1 MEESPQ
7 ALRSKAQ
14 YPPTQL
20 GRAFSAD
27 YQMPAHI
34 AILCPLFHR
43 AEIVEN
49 PNAWDR
55 LIARLRARVIGWLQP
70 AELDLRESLLA
81 AAGI

>member
-1 MEESPQ
+1 M
-7 ALRSKAQ
+7 
-14 YPPTQL
+14 

-55 LIARLRARVIGWLQP
+55 LIARLRATVIGWLQP
-70 AELDLRESLLA
+70 AELDLRESLVA